1 MEKNDI
7 WDLPEDQAD
16 YQGEQHYKG
25 YKYEPVKF
33 IMDMHFDFI
42 QGNILKYLVRYPK
55 KNGLKDLQKA
65 RHYAQ
70 LGYKLLSC
78 KSSRLSA
85 QEEGD
90 KIENIA
96 LFVVQEQFDKPTQDF
111 LSIAITL
118 ICNYQMKQLAHF
130 IDMQMTV
137 EYATHQH

>member
-65 RHYAQ
+65 RYYAQ
-70 LGYKLLSC
+70 LGYKLPNQ
-78 KSSRLSA
+78 SSRISA
-85 QEEGD
+85 INEGD

-96 LFVVQEQFDKPTQDF
+96 LFVVQEQFDKQTQDF
-111 LSIAITL
+111 IDIAITL
-118 ICNYQMKQLAHF
+118 LCNYQMKQLAHF